1 VRSIQG
7 STGLTPRATRSVT
20 THAMMAAADVAID
33 RPAGLG
39 GERHA
44 RRADDRPLPRPAA
57 RRDGTARDLKLETA
71 SRTTAFRRAL
81 VGADLVAAGAA
92 LALISALAEHAVR
105 PASLL
110 TAVLVVVAA
119 KVSRLYDRDE
129 ARLRKS
135 TLEEVPALF
144 QLSGLSAFLLFLG
157 DGWLAGHIGRVE
169 ILVLWGLLFL
179 FLCIGRSLARRAAL
193 ALLPPERCLVVGDQ
207 HRAEELLDK
216 LAGRGA
222 QVVGFVPLVERRRR
236 RAGTRVAE
244 PCADL
249 EAIIRRTRAHRVIAV
264 PGSHA
269 EAESLL
275 TCVSHAQELGAYVSL
290 LPGMGE
296 VIGSSVEFDHVD
308 GVTLLGVH
316 RFGLTR
322 SSRMI
327 KRAVDVV
334 GATFGLLV
342 VSPLLAVVALAIKL
356 DSPGP
361 VLFRQPRM
369 GRRERPF
376 DMLKFRTMQEDA
388 EARRELLA
396 AMSHAGE
403 GLFKVA
409 GDPRITRVGRVLRRF
424 SLDELPQLI
433 NVLRGDMSLVGPRP
447 LVLDED
453 RRIEGRHRRRL
464 QLSPGITGPWQ
475 VLGTAERRV
484 PLRDMVTLDY
494 LYVGNWSLWSDV
506 KILLRTAVHVVRGHG
521 L

>member
-1 VRSIQG
+1 
-7 STGLTPRATRSVT
+7 
-20 THAMMAAADVAID
+20 MMAAADMAIERRPGTLPGERLARRVD
-33 RPAGLG
+33 DPLTRGADGVTRPARELKV
-39 GERHA
+39 EV
-44 RRADDRPLPRPAA
+44 AA
-57 RRDGTARDLKLETA
+57 RATV
-71 SRTTAFRRAL
+71 FRRSLVSADLLAACSAL
-81 VGADLVAAGAA
+81 VLSSAMAGHPVRPVTLLLAA
-92 LALISALAEHAVR
+92 LV
-105 PASLL
+105 
-110 TAVLVVVAA
+110 VLAA

-144 QLSGLSAFLLFLG
+144 QLSGLSAFLVFLG
-157 DGWLAGHIGRVE
+157 EGSLASEMGRAE

-193 ALLPPERCLVVGDQ
+193 AIVPPERCLVVGDP
-207 HRAEELLDK
+207 RKAEELIEK
-216 LAGRGA
+216 VTGRGA
-222 QVVGFVPLVERRRR
+222 QIVGFVPLVERRRPR
-236 RAGTRVAE
+236 PGGRATD
-244 PCADL
+244 PCAEL
-249 EAIIRRTRAHRVIAV
+249 EGVIRRTRAHRVIAV
-264 PGSHA
+264 PGTHA
-269 EAESLL
+269 EAEALL
-275 TCVSHAQELGAYVSL
+275 TCVSRAQEMGTYVSL

-296 VIGSSVEFDHVD
+296 VFGSSIEFDHVD

-316 RFGLTR
+316 RFGLSR
-322 SSRMI
+322 SSLII
-327 KRAVDVV
+327 KRAVDLV
-334 GATFGLLV
+334 GATAGLLV
-342 VSPLLAVVALAIKL
+342 VSPLLAVAALAIKL

-403 GLFKVA
+403 GLFKIA
-409 GDPRITRVGRVLRRF
+409 GDPRVTRVGRVLRRF
-424 SLDELPQLI
+424 SIDELPQLV

-464 QLSPGITGPWQ
+464 HLSPGITGPWQ
-475 VLGTAERRV
+475 VLGSAERRV

-494 LYVGNWSLWSDV
+494 LYVGNWSLWTDV
-506 KILLRTAVHVVRGHG
+506 KILLRTALHVVRGRG